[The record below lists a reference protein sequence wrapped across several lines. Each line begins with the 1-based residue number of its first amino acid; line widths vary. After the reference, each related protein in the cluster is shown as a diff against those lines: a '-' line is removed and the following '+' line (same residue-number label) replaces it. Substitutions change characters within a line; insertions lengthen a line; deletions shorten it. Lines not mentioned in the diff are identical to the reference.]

1 MIRYILISLLTS
13 LFIFNSAKSDISKK
27 IIYNLEKSNNYHF
40 KFTQNINEEKETGK
54 CILSF
59 NRKIN
64 CKYDNSGK
72 ILISDGKNLIIKNNV
87 SNNPS
92 FYKLENTSFYK
103 ILDKDYLINELKIR
117 KVVNEK
123 GKIFVNV
130 NYQNNKI
137 IVFFDKDKFH
147 ISGWRT
153 TDLYNNSIFTE
164 IDIIE
169 INKKIEKKLFD
180 LKNIN

>member
-1 MIRYILISLLTS
+1 M
-13 LFIFNSAKSDISKK
+13 
-27 IIYNLEKSNNYHF
+27 
-40 KFTQNINEEKETGK
+40 
-54 CILSF
+54 
-59 NRKIN
+59 
-64 CKYDNSGK
+64 
-72 ILISDGKNLIIKNNV
+72 
-87 SNNPS
+87 
-92 FYKLENTSFYK
+92 
-103 ILDKDYLINELKIR
+103 
-117 KVVNEK
+117 NEK

-169 INKKIEKKLFD
+169 INKKIEKNLFD